1 MKLIIDNLAIS
12 SKHQSKNNIMPRR
25 SGRGSEATSSSSSS
39 SKKKVKSESP
49 ANADRNTIHSNKND
63 KNGNDES
70 GSDEEEVEPP
80 YNHLVSSLL
89 ICLILLTSYECFHT
103 QFQFFFLLACEYI

>member
-1 MKLIIDNLAIS
+1 
-12 SKHQSKNNIMPRR
+12 MPRR

-39 SKKKVKSESP
+39 SKKKVESESP
-49 ANADRNTIHSNKND
+49 ANADRNTIHSN